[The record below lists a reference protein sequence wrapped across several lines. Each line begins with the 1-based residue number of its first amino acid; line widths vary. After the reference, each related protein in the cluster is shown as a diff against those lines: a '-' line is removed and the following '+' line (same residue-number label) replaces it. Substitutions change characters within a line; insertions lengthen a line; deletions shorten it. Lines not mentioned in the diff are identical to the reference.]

1 MRRWIVINEIELAEY
16 LDEIRKEVCG
26 RCVERPPGGPPC
38 APLGKQCGVELHL
51 AQLIEAIHEIKS
63 GSIVPYLEKNQQ
75 RVCDLCDH
83 RTDYCMCPCPL
94 KYLAVLIVQAV
105 EAVDLR
111 RQQQA
116 HAVP

>member
-1 MRRWIVINEIELAEY
+1 MRRWIVISEIELAEY
-16 LDEIRKEVCG
+16 LDEIRNEVCS

-51 AQLIEAIHEIKS
+51 PQLIEAIHQIKS
-63 GSIVPYLEKNQQ
+63 GSIVPYLDNNQQ
-75 RVCDLCDH
+75 RICEYCDH
-83 RTDYCMCPCPL
+83 RQDFSLCPCPM

-111 RQQQA
+111 RQQQTQD
-116 HAVP
+116 VT

>member
-1 MRRWIVINEIELAEY
+1 MVSTSELAEY
-16 LDEIRKEVCG
+16 LGEIRKEVCSH
-26 RCVERPPGGPPC
+26 CVERPAGGPPC
-38 APLGKQCGVELHL
+38 APLGKQCGVEMHL
-51 AQLIEAIHEIKS
+51 PKLIEAIHEIKS
-63 GSIVPYLEKNQQ
+63 GSIIPYLEKNQQ
-75 RVCDLCDH
+75 RVCDLCDQ
-83 RTDYCMCPCPL
+83 RTNYSMCPCPL